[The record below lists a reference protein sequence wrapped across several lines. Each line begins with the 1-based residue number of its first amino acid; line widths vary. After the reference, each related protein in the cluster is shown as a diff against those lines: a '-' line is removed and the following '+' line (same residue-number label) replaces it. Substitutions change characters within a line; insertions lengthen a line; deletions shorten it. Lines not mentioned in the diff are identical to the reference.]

1 MSRSRTQGELDDVT
15 AKNAELFICKL
26 YNVSNVTTVNKAR
39 EILFVKSSAP
49 EALPPTG
56 DALSFHIQRA
66 HYQSAVWRQ
75 ANEQYPDLP
84 EPETM
89 GWRMEGAP
97 LVPTLMS
104 LPPVQ
109 DSCME
114 LITCN
119 CAKRCMSARC
129 KCKKIPLALYC
140 SMQV

>member
-1 MSRSRTQGELDDVT
+1 MSQTSQQSTRR
-15 AKNAELFICKL
+15 
-26 YNVSNVTTVNKAR
+26 
-39 EILFVKSSAP
+39 VKSCLLSP
-49 EALPPTG
+49 VLQRLPPTG

-66 HYQSAVWRQ
+66 HYQTAVWRQ

-89 GWRMEGAP
+89 GWRMEGAS
-97 LVPTLMS
+97 LVPTLMF
-104 LPPVQ
+104 LPPVP

-129 KCKKIPLALYC
+129 KCKNPTCVILQHASVEHPMTIVAMSKPNNNTA
-140 SMQV
+140 